1 MGLRETM
8 NNNPAAVT
16 GGAAVLLLLAL
27 LWLGK
32 GLVFGGGSDGGTQQ
46 IIYYDVANKQIK
58 LVDYDSK
65 TYPNSP
71 LDGSPETY
79 EAALL
84 ACGECPE
91 DKIVDGMSLED
102 IKAAGMYVGW
112 ISRRDPGSDPEPDFN
127 PSMQFRSLQ
136 SPKWVS
142 ASSEAGFKLQDQ
154 LQRKCPGKEHANQ
167 CYPSMK

>member
-1 MGLRETM
+1 M

-16 GGAAVLLLLAL
+16 GGAAVVLLLAL
-27 LWLGK
+27 IFVFLRGGLLG
-32 GLVFGGGSDGGTQQ
+32 GGGSAGTTQV
-46 IIYYDVANKQIK
+46 IYYDVANKQIK
-58 LVDYDSK
+58 LVAHDRDSF
-65 TYPNSP
+65 PNSP
-71 LDGSPETY
+71 LDGSPQIY
-79 EAALL
+79 EAVLL

-102 IKAAGMYVGW
+102 IKAAGMYLGW
-112 ISRRDPGSDPEPDFN
+112 LNKRDPGTDTDPSFN

-154 LQRKCPGKEHANQ
+154 LQRKCPGKEYAKE